1 MLNTNYFGS
10 NVLSVEEMQIKES
23 RYDSSLSKLF
33 LGTNIFL

>member
-1 MLNTNYFGS
+1 
-10 NVLSVEEMQIKES
+10 VEEMQIKES